1 MQKPLKRLYD
11 KAFDSQNTAYYGM
24 MVGMGKKTSK
34 SRMVKG
40 ADMLI
45 ALSAYL
51 VWGVLPVYW
60 KQVKAVAAMEIL
72 VHRILW
78 SLVFLVVFIA
88 ARKEFKPFIRDIVST
103 FRDPKRLLLLVLAAF
118 FLNLNWLV
126 YIWAVNHNQMVYTSL
141 GYYINPILSV
151 IFGQIL
157 LKECLNAFQWGAF
170 CIVIIGVLW
179 LIVQTGAL
187 PWVSLVLAVS
197 FALYGLIKKKTPVPA
212 VSSLTMETFVSSFPA
227 LGYWVWLVW
236 MGQSEFVNAWNVNHL
251 YLLGAGIVT
260 AVPLILF
267 NLGAKRL
274 PLYVIGLFQY
284 ITPTMTLL
292 TGVLWYKEPFSSVQ
306 LTSFVMIWAGLLLF
320 FLFTYRR

>member
-1 MQKPLKRLYD
+1 
-11 KAFDSQNTAYYGM
+11 M
-24 MVGMGKKTSK
+24 MVGM
-34 SRMVKG
+34 VKRIAETRTFKI

-60 KQVKAVAAMEIL
+60 KQVKAVSAMEIL

-78 SLVFLVVFIA
+78 SLVFLLVFIVL
-88 ARKEFKPFIRDIVST
+88 RKDFKPLIRDIVLT
-103 FRDPKRLLLLVLAAF
+103 FREPKRLLLLVMAAF

-126 YIWAVNHNQMVYTSL
+126 YIWAVNHNQMVYSSL

-151 IFGQIL
+151 IFGQLL
-157 LKECLNAFQWGAF
+157 LKESLNAFQWGAF
-170 CIVIIGVLW
+170 CIVILGVLW
-179 LIVQTGAL
+179 LIFQTGAL
-187 PWVSLVLAVS
+187 PWVSLVLAIS
-197 FALYGLIKKKTPVPA
+197 FALYGLIKKKTPIPA
-212 VSSLTMETFVSSFPA
+212 VSSLTMETFISSFPA

-236 MGQSEFVNAWNVNHL
+236 MGQSEFVHPWNINHL
-251 YLLGAGIVT
+251 YLSGAGIVT
-260 AVPLILF
+260 AVPLLLF

-306 LTSFVMIWAGLLLF
+306 LTSFILIWAGLLLF

>member
-1 MQKPLKRLYD
+1 
-11 KAFDSQNTAYYGM
+11 M
-24 MVGMGKKTSK
+24 MVGMAKKTGEP
-34 SRMVKG
+34 RALRG
-40 ADMLI
+40 ADMMI

-51 VWGVLPVYW
+51 VWGILPVYW
-60 KQVKAVAAMEIL
+60 KQVKAVSAMEIL

-78 SLVFLVVFIA
+78 SLVFLVVFVVI
-88 ARKEFKPFIRDIVST
+88 RKEFKPLIRDIIST
-103 FRDPKRLLLLVLAAF
+103 FRSPKRLVLLVLAAF
-118 FLNLNWLV
+118 LLNLNWLV

-151 IFGQIL
+151 LFGQLL
-157 LKECLNAFQWGAF
+157 LKESLNAFQWGAF
-170 CIVIIGVLW
+170 CIVLLGVLW
-179 LIVQTGAL
+179 LIVQTGSL

-197 FALYGLIKKKTPVPA
+197 FALYGLIKKKTPVKA

-227 LGYWVWLVW
+227 LGYWCWLVW
-236 MGQSEFVNAWNVNHL
+236 IGQSEFVKPWNVNHL

-274 PLYVIGLFQY
+274 PLYIIGLFQY

-292 TGVLWYKEPFSSVQ
+292 TGVLFYKEPFSSVQ
-306 LTSFVMIWAGLLLF
+306 LTSFILIWTGLVLF
-320 FLFTYRR
+320 FLFTSRL